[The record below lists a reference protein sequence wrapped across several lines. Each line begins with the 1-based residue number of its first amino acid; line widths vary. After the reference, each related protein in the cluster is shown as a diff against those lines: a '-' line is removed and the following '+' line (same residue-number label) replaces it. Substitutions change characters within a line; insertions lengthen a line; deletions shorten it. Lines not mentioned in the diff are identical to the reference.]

1 MVIRP
6 GAAFFVGSD
15 AGGPA
20 LTERAGAKKNP
31 ARGRALSE
39 TVMSINTSVD
49 QRLSSCPRS

>member
-6 GAAFFVGSD
+6 GAALFVGSD

-20 LTERAGAKKNP
+20 LTERARAKKNP